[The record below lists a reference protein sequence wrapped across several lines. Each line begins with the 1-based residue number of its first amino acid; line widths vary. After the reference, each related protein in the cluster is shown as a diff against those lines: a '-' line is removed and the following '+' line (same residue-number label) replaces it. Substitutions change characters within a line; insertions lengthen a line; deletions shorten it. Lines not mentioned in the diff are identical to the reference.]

1 MSRALLQE
9 GWKFLWPTRILVI
22 AGVEFLQELGA
33 PLVLFQVLHQPL
45 VAHHILPNDVVAL
58 LCVLGNVVQLLHP
71 VEEKHIND
79 LGVGD
84 ALVLPDLLGDA
95 GAELGGGHDVVE
107 VVDLHDGGD
116 GAAGLPEEV
125 EHAVPRLPHRRRVR
139 RNLHRAHRERHLFAL
154 APLRRLSP
162 AAALS
167 LAARPQVVVVVVV
180 VR

>member
-1 MSRALLQE
+1 M
-9 GWKFLWPTRILVI
+9 GWER
-22 AGVEFLQELGA
+22 GG
-33 PLVLFQVLHQPL
+33 H
-45 VAHHILPNDVVAL
+45 
-58 LCVLGNVVQLLHP
+58 
-71 VEEKHIND
+71 

-139 RNLHRAHRERHLFAL
+139 RNLHRAHGERHLFAL
-154 APLRRLSP
+154 TPLRRLSP

-167 LAARPQVVVVVVV
+167 LAARPQVAPPLGGGGGGGMRGSSVLSAWQNVLLPIAG
-180 VR
+180 RPDTSTFRGCRWAT